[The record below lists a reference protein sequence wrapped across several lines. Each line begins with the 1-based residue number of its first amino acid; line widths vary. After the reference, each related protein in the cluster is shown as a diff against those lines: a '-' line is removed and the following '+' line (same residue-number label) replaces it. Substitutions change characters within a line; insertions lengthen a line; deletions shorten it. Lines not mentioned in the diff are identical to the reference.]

1 MRVIRPRTLLLLGL
15 AGLALSACGNR
26 RELKP
31 AAGQSLPPAPY
42 GVEQKR
48 GADDLLKVPVQAK
61 PERSVELRSRS
72 QDRQDD
78 PFNLPPQ
85 D

>member
-1 MRVIRPRTLLLLGL
+1 MLARSLLVVAL
-15 AGLALSACGNR
+15 AGLSLSACGNR

-31 AAGQSLPPAPY
+31 EAGQALPPAPY
-42 GVEQKR
+42 GSEQKR
-48 GADDLLKVPVQAK
+48 SADALLQVPVQAK

-78 PFNLPPQ
+78 PFDLTPEN
-85 D
+85 

>member
-1 MRVIRPRTLLLLGL
+1 MTVARSFLVL
-15 AGLALSACGNR
+15 AVMATALSACGNR
-26 RELKP
+26 RALKP
-31 AAGQSLPPAPY
+31 VAGQALPPAPY
-42 GVEQKR
+42 GREVKPD
-48 GADDLLKVPVQAK
+48 ADDLLQVPVQAK

-72 QDRQDD
+72 QDRDDD